1 MLHLPPLY
9 KRFHKYHH
17 AYKDPEPFDD
27 MYIHPLEAFCYYCI
41 LYAPPFLFSCH
52 IFAFISYMIVMGL
65 AGTLDHSG
73 IRVHVP
79 GIYDA
84 SDHDRHHSKF
94 NVNYAFP
101 SPYLGT
107 DNINSLVI
115 MMNYVIAL
123 IVHMLLQITSQNILF
138 LAHHSFVSY
147 Y

>member
-1 MLHLPPLY
+1 
-9 KRFHKYHH
+9 
-17 AYKDPEPFDD
+17 
-27 MYIHPLEAFCYYCI
+27 
-41 LYAPPFLFSCH
+41 
-52 IFAFISYMIVMGL
+52 MGL

-107 DNINSLVI
+107 NLSFKSLFAC
-115 MMNYVIAL
+115 YYEYLGRTYDFSL
-123 IVHMLLQITSQNILF
+123 ITHLSVTTVLT
-138 LAHHSFVSY
+138 Y